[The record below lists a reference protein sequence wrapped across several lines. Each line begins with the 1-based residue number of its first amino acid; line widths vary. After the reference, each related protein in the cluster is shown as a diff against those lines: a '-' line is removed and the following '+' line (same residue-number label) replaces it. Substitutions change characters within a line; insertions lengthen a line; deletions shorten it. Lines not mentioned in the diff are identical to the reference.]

1 MKFSVGDTIEIKVDV
16 EELQNGLLELVDGM
30 KAVISEI
37 YQNAYE
43 PDVDRYEV
51 ELVKPIEFEGERIV
65 VIPGLYEDNLE
76 LVKSTNEGRVMPR
89 AKFFGK
95 FSNSRKIAAY

>member
-1 MKFSVGDTIEIKVDV
+1 MRFSLGDTVEIKVDV

-30 KAVISEI
+30 RATITEI

-51 ELVKPIEFEGERIV
+51 ELIKPIEFEGERLV
-65 VIPGLYEDNLE
+65 VIPGLYVDNLE
-76 LVKSTNEGRVMPR
+76 LVKSVNEGRVMN
-89 AKFFGK
+89 KTSFFGK
-95 FSNSRKIAAY
+95 LTRSRKNVAI